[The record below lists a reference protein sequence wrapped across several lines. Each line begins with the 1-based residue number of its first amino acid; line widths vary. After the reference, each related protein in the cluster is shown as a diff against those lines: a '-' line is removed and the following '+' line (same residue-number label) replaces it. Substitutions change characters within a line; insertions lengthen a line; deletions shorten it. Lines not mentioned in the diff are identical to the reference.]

1 MNKTLQITQEFK
13 TLTEAVAA
21 AVANQSL
28 DLSYNPAE
36 AARKVKDC
44 DSGYH
49 RDRGVTAA
57 FLTDNGVY
65 YVYESGGM
73 NLLHK
78 FEPFISC
85 LSDGGFHIAQIAPD
99 RATIVISELVIK
111 KTAEGRDFF
120 RKYAADQFLAA

>member
-1 MNKTLQITQEFK
+1 MSRTLHITQEFK

-36 AARKVKDC
+36 AARKVKDLDC
-44 DSGYH
+44 GYR
-49 RDRGVTAA
+49 RDPGVAAA
-57 FLTDNGVY
+57 FLTDDGVY

-73 NLLHK
+73 NLLRK

-85 LSDGGFHIAQIAPD
+85 LSDGVFHVAQIAPD
-99 RATIVISELVIK
+99 RATIVICEFAIK
-111 KTAEGRDFF
+111 KTDDGRNFF
-120 RKYAADQFLAA
+120 RKNTNLLAA